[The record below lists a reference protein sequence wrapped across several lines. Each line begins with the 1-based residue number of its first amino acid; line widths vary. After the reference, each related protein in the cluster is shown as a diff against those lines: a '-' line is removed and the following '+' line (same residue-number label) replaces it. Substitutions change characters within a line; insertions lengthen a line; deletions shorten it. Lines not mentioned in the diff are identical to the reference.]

1 MGAALWGVWH
11 TLSKAALHVSFLCS
25 KLPKSTEW
33 TAGFWMRSLHVFLV
47 LPYHEVE
54 VTTRCVANMDLRDCG
69 TSGSSLPR
77 HSLLHFQHTKR
88 KLCYKEPTPIPTS
101 QDTHSCQKSVYRA
114 MPMRDA
120 YKGSFRSLS
129 FWCTMHTLSLSL
141 GHFMSSV
148 FMICMCYVRMC
159 YVCAM
164 YVCMYLT
171 LDCLCTYVCVYVS
184 VCVNTVLKYSSSE
197 RSYSL

>member
-1 MGAALWGVWH
+1 MSASCVQSSQSPRSGLLGFEWG
-11 TLSKAALHVSFLCS
+11 LC
-25 KLPKSTEW
+25 
-33 TAGFWMRSLHVFLV
+33 MCSLCYHIMKWKWPPDV
-47 LPYHEVE
+47 LP
-54 VTTRCVANMDLRDCG
+54 TRISG
-69 TSGSSLPR
+69 TVGLEGSSLPR

-114 MPMRDA
+114 MAMRDA

-184 VCVNTVLKYSSSE
+184 VCVNTVLKYSYSE

>member
-1 MGAALWGVWH
+1 MFKAPKVHGVDCWVLNEVFACVPCVTISWSGSDHQMCCQHGSQGLW
-11 TLSKAALHVSFLCS
+11 
-25 KLPKSTEW
+25 
-33 TAGFWMRSLHVFLV
+33 
-47 LPYHEVE
+47 
-54 VTTRCVANMDLRDCG
+54 DLRDPHCLDTHCSTFSTQKG
-69 TSGSSLPR
+69 
-77 HSLLHFQHTKR
+77 

-114 MPMRDA
+114 MAMRDA

-159 YVCAM
+159 YVRMCYVCAM

-171 LDCLCTYVCVYVS
+171 LDCLCTYICVYVS

-197 RSYSL
+197 RSYS